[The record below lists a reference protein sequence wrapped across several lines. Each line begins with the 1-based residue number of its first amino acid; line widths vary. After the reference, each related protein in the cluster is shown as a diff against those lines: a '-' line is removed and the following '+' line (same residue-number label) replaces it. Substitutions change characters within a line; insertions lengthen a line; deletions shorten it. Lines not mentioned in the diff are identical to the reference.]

1 MNQTIK
7 MALKDLKLLFRDKM
21 GAFFIVGFPVLM
33 GLFFG
38 LIMGGNSGSNSA
50 AMKIAVVDQD
60 DSEFS
65 KKFIDSLKANKSI
78 ELELLAIEPAKDSV
92 RKGSRV
98 GMIVV
103 PAGFGETAGVF
114 WQEAPE
120 IQLGMD
126 PSRTAEAGMMQGFIM
141 EAIGGLAGDRFNN
154 PKEFRP
160 FIKDSIKDIEND
172 KEANP
177 IQRGLLKTMMNSFL
191 SVVDSMD
198 ELQKN
203 DAAGGDGEEA
213 AGSTNFEFANI
224 TALDITRDIDPNS
237 VSGQLKKVR
246 SKWDIS
252 FPQTMMWG
260 VMGCVAGF
268 AISIAR
274 ENTLG
279 TMLRLQAA
287 PISRFQ
293 ILAGKALACFL
304 TVIGVIIFLTLVG
317 MALGMQPGSYPK
329 LAIAAL
335 CVAFCFVGIM
345 MTMSVLGRTEQSVS
359 GSGWAIN
366 MVMAMIGGC
375 MVPVMFMPQFIQ
387 SVSVLSPIKWAILAI
402 EGAIWRD
409 FTFGEMLMPC
419 AILIGVGALGLV
431 VGTAILNKRGLG

>member
-1 MNQTIK
+1 MNQTFK

-21 GAFFIVGFPVLM
+21 GAFFIIVFPVLM

-38 LIMGGNSGSNSA
+38 LIMGGNSGGNSA

-60 DSEFS
+60 DSAIS

-78 ELELLAIEPAKDSV
+78 ELEMLEIESAKESA

-103 PAGFGETAGVF
+103 PKGFGETAGIF
-114 WQEAPE
+114 WQQAPE

-126 PSRTAEAGMMQGFIM
+126 PSRTAESGMMQGFIM
-141 EAIGGLAGDRFNN
+141 EAVGSIAGERFNN
-154 PKEFRP
+154 PQEFRP
-160 FIKDSIKDIEND
+160 FIDDSIEDIEND
-172 KEANP
+172 KDMNP
-177 IQRGLLKTMMNSFL
+177 IQRGLLKTMMKSFQ
-191 SVVDSMD
+191 SVVDSMGK
-198 ELQKN
+198 LQ
-203 DAAGGDGEEA
+203 DDDADAQGAAGQ
-213 AGSTNFEFANI
+213 TNFQFANI
-224 TALDITRDIDPNS
+224 TSLDITQDVDPSS
-237 VSGQLKKVR
+237 VRGQLKKRR

-252 FPQTMMWG
+252 FPQAMMWG

-274 ENTLG
+274 ENSLG

-317 MALGMQPGSYPK
+317 VALGMQPASYPK
-329 LAIAAL
+329 LAVAAL

-345 MTMSVLGRTEQSVS
+345 MTMSVLGKTEQSVS

-375 MVPVMFMPQFIQ
+375 MVPVMFMPKFIQ
-387 SVSVLSPIKWAILAI
+387 TVSVLSPIKWAILAI
-402 EGAIWRD
+402 EGAIWRE

-419 AILIGVGALGLV
+419 GILIGVGALGLII
-431 VGTAILNKRGLG
+431 GTAILNKRGLG